1 MAVFRHSLVVL
12 ALSFLSACASTNP
25 APNVSGDAS
34 QTENKAEPSLIQALP
49 ESIESFDYV
58 NYRYFDDAGDGYQ
71 LRYSNQRKR
80 RIASVFVYPVDEEN
94 KTLEHNQLVLG
105 STRATMQALGEAVKQ
120 GHYVNFNVV
129 DAATKSQGIRTV
141 ARVQATYLQE
151 NLASYTLVYQ
161 TEHEGTFLKIRFTM
175 PNNESN
181 RSSNEW
187 DQFADQIFKLII
199 DDLQSEDL
207 QASST

>member
-49 ESIESFDYV
+49 ESIGSFDYV
-58 NYRYFDDAGDGYQ
+58 NYGYFDDAGDGYQ

-175 PNNESN
+175 PDNESN

>member
-12 ALSFLSACASTNP
+12 ALSLLSACASTNP
-25 APNVSGDAS
+25 ALDISGDAPE
-34 QTENKAEPSLIQALP
+34 TEAQAEPSLIQTLP

-58 NYRYFDDAGDGYQ
+58 NYRYFDDVGDGYQ

-80 RIASVFVYPVDEEN
+80 RIASVFVYPVDEVN

-105 STRATMQALGEAVKQ
+105 STRATMEALGEAVRQ

-129 DAATKSQGIRTV
+129 DAATKSQGVRTV

-175 PNNESN
+175 PDNESN
-181 RSSNEW
+181 RNSREW
-187 DQFADQIFKLII
+187 DQFADQMFKLII
-199 DDLQSEDL
+199 NDLQSEAVP
-207 QASST
+207 ASST

>member
-129 DAATKSQGIRTV
+129 DAC
-141 ARVQATYLQE
+141 L
-151 NLASYTLVYQ
+151 LYTSPSP
-161 TEHEGTFLKIRFTM
+161 R
-175 PNNESN
+175 
-181 RSSNEW
+181 
-187 DQFADQIFKLII
+187 D
-199 DDLQSEDL
+199 
-207 QASST
+207 

>member
-25 APNVSGDAS
+25 ARDSSGDTPG
-34 QTENKAEPSLIQALP
+34 TEDQAEPSLIQTLP

-58 NYRYFDDAGDGYQ
+58 NYRYFDDTGDGYQ
-71 LRYSNQRKR
+71 LRYSTQRKR
-80 RIASVFVYPVDEEN
+80 RIASVFVYPVDEVN

-120 GHYVNFNVV
+120 GHYVNFNVM

-175 PNNESN
+175 PDNESN
-181 RSSNEW
+181 RSSREW
-187 DQFADQIFKLII
+187 DQFADQMFKLII
-199 DDLQSEDL
+199 DDLQSESL

>member
-34 QTENKAEPSLIQALP
+34 QTENKAEPSLIQSLP

-175 PNNESN
+175 PDNESN

>member
-34 QTENKAEPSLIQALP
+34 QIENKAEPSLIQALP

-175 PNNESN
+175 PDNESN

>member
-175 PNNESN
+175 PDNESN